1 MPLLS
6 LPNEILLVMINFT
19 PPEAI
24 ENLLG
29 TCRHLRMLGTAR
41 LARHKKLIRRYTKV
55 DLSRNAFYHP
65 LLLDYAINK
74 DPWVASYVQEIQYK
88 DEDSIIRTQGMTTQ
102 ESQVVGSVLRAASRS
117 HQRGIAT
124 NPYRS
129 YYHDQLSQGMK
140 SLAFYHLLQR
150 LKNLRGLV
158 VRVTQTFDHL
168 NAWRVFRSFP
178 PDVLTRLHR
187 VEVKS
192 DTTLSSSQAFVFAT
206 LPSVRS
212 LIANPS
218 DAPENAFFENTP
230 LYETELEDE
239 SQSAESCV
247 GRAVTR
253 QGTRVL
259 SRTYFR
265 SAIAARFGTP
275 LISATV
281 TQSRVPFG
289 PDRVHVLSFHVRS
302 VSHVGPPTVQSDEKC
317 HGLVTLAAGV
327 FSAVEVGCVSSCLAA
342 GHRDVLT
349 PKHRLRSTGPVR
361 LEPVTVK
368 PLRACVVLGWYARAV
383 SGHPAALSAHWSAQR
398 HARRHGPWSLQMG
411 GTYCWKPQAKIPA
424 KNRHYIPTLGNLSSS
439 SKPLHTA
446 FLTRTR
452 LF

>member
-212 LIANPS
+212 LIAVNLYDIPGVIDAFEHESSQLQVLQMTGSLESDRIRAMLRKMPSLKILHYTRRNSRMNPNLQS
-218 DAPENAFFENTP
+218 HVWDVPS
-230 LYETELEDE
+230 LVKELE
-239 SQSAESCV
+239 SCL
-247 GRAVTR
+247 GPTLE
-253 QGTRVL
+253 VL
-259 SRTYFR
+259 SLHDSELR
-265 SAIAARFGTP
+265 SYRLP
-275 LISATV
+275 SL
-281 TQSRVPFG
+281 R
-289 PDRVHVLSFHVRS
+289 
-302 VSHVGPPTVQSDEKC
+302 
-317 HGLVTLAAGV
+317 GL
-327 FSAVEVGCVSSCLAA
+327 
-342 GHRDVLT
+342 DVLYY
-349 PKHRLRSTGPVR
+349 
-361 LEPVTVK
+361 
-368 PLRACVVLGWYARAV
+368 RAYAA
-383 SGHPAALSAHWSAQR
+383 
-398 HARRHGPWSLQMG
+398 
-411 GTYCWKPQAKIPA
+411 
-424 KNRHYIPTLGNLSSS
+424 
-439 SKPLHTA
+439 
-446 FLTRTR
+446 
-452 LF
+452 